1 VFHINGRLEVK
12 SLKFEKRIISKM
24 KFPAALV
31 IAAVNANDP
40 VKCWEGEGA
49 NVQQFT
55 ENAVRVECGKREL
68 CAMTVR

>member
-1 VFHINGRLEVK
+1 MEVK
-12 SLKFEKRIISKM
+12 SLRFEKRIISKM
-24 KFPAALV
+24 KFFTALV

-40 VKCWEGEGA
+40 VNCWEGEGA
-49 NVQQFT
+49 NVHEFA